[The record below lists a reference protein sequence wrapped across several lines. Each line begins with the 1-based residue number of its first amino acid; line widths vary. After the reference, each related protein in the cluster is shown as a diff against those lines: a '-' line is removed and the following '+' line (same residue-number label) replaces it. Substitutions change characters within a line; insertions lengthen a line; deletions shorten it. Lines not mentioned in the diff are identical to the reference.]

1 LIEGLTLLGQG
12 GQELGIS
19 DQRVPTDLFAMK
31 GAEHR
36 FISRTKKDGSG
47 VHISGK
53 FGRFSA
59 PLRCNLSQTAFV
71 LTWDLQ
77 ITREFVTRNRSDST
91 ASVILS
97 KG

>member
-19 DQRVPTDLFAMK
+19 DQRVPTDLLALK
-31 GAEHR
+31 GTEYR
-36 FISRTKKDGSG
+36 FISRTKKSGSS
-47 VHISGK
+47 VHIGGK
-53 FGRFSA
+53 FGCFFV
-59 PLRCNLSQTAFV
+59 PLRCDLSQTACI
-71 LTWDLQ
+71 LTGDLE
-77 ITREFVTRNRSDST
+77 ITRESVAWNRSDAT

>member
-12 GQELGIS
+12 GQALGIGDKS
-19 DQRVPTDLFAMK
+19 VPTDLFAMK

-59 PLRCNLSQTAFV
+59 PLRCDLSQTAFV

-77 ITREFVTRNRSDST
+77 ITREFVTRNRSNAT

-97 KG
+97 ER